1 MFTRRL
7 RSVSNWKPTE
17 KLQKDLGKRRQ
28 LLKAPKL
35 LVSLSSMS
43 QARNYHTFLQH
54 TPTQPGGTGNPEK
67 RLTKGH
73 RTNR

>member
-1 MFTRRL
+1 MFTRSL

-54 TPTQPGGTGNPEK
+54 TPT
-67 RLTKGH
+67 
-73 RTNR
+73 